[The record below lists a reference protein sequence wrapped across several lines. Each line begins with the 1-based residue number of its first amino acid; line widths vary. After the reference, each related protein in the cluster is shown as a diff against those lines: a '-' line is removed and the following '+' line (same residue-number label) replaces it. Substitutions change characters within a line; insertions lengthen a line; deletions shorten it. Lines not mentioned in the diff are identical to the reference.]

1 MMKRFKMGLRVTTIL
16 TLLILQPFNLL
27 TLEPYHSWS
36 QGSPDPKL
44 IEGAKKEGEVV
55 WYTTMTLDQSKQVA
69 DRFQKKY
76 PFIKVDLF
84 RTGGGPLLNKIF
96 TEARGGRHAWDVAV
110 GRGEMVLPLIGKKL
124 LASYRSPEAKMIE
137 SDLVDNEGYWTGYYV
152 NSYVL
157 GYNTKLVRK
166 ADVPKTYEELLSPK
180 WKGGKISV
188 DTEAYGMLQGLIRVW
203 GKEKAVS
210 YFKRLAA
217 QDPVLKRGN
226 TERVQLTVAGEYELI
241 IAYNQ
246 TIQRMTSRGAPIDWV
261 ALEPA
266 VVQVNPVMLAAKA
279 PHPNAGRLLLDFLLS
294 KEGGE
299 MLRGFQRIPVRKD
312 VEPDPPRL
320 FRGYKRVLE
329 HPEDYK
335 NFDETVKL
343 YLEIFKL
350 R

>member
-1 MMKRFKMGLRVTTIL
+1 MLSKKWTVGLGSFIVGIF
-16 TLLILQPFNLL
+16 LLSGI
-27 TLEPYHSWS
+27 SWS
-36 QGSPDPKL
+36 QTSPSQKV
-44 IEGAKKEGEVV
+44 IEAAKKEGEVV

-69 DRFQKKY
+69 DQFQKKY
-76 PFIKVDLF
+76 PFIKPNLF
-84 RTGGGPLLNKIF
+84 RTGGGPLLNKIM
-96 TEARGGRHAWDVAV
+96 TEARGGLHAWDIVV
-110 GRGEMVLPLIGKKL
+110 GRGEMVLPLKERRL
-124 LASYRSPEAKMIE
+124 LAAYRSPETTMIDK
-137 SDLVDNEGYWTGYYV
+137 DLADPKGFWTAYYV

-157 GYNTKLVRK
+157 GWNTKLVK
-166 ADVPKTYEELLSPK
+166 KEDVPKTYEALLNPK
-180 WKGGKISV
+180 WKGGEISV

-217 QDPVLKRGN
+217 QNPVPKRGN
-226 TERVQLTVAGEYELI
+226 TERVQLAVAGEYPLI

-246 TIQRMTSRGAPIDWV
+246 TIQRMASRGAPIDWL

-279 PHPNAGRLLLDFLLS
+279 PHPNAGRLLIDFLLS
-294 KEGGE
+294 KEGAE
-299 MLRGFQRIPVRKD
+299 MLRGFQRIPVRTD
-312 VEPDPPRL
+312 VEPDPARL